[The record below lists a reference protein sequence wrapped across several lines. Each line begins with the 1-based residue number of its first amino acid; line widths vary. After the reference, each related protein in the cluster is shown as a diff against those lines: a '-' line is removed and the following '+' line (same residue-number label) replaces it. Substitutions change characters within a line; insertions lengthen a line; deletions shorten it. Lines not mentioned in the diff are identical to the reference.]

1 MATRTTPD
9 IEILVGVEGGG
20 SISGA
25 SGVKIRNQ
33 LTNIIS
39 NINKQQA
46 TQLRLKVDQQYIQNQ
61 IANAIK
67 TMPPVDLNVKVN
79 PNGGGSGGGS
89 TGGNSAVNQ
98 IQKIGS
104 MVAQVNQ
111 KKIKLLDVSATSK
124 EAQEISSQISSLW
137 KKVASEAKAYAKS
150 SGKTPT
156 EIKNQVYALNS
167 VMKSADAYNIKV
179 KRINDTYDVLKS
191 KVIDFKTAADAAYKT
206 NASKNATAPEQWAEY
221 NQLYGEFVTK
231 VNQVAGGKFN
241 TLDSHEQ
248 IKQLKDIVNLYGKVE
263 QALKKVQVA
272 DKQYSNVA
280 EKSRTR
286 EENGMRSVQK
296 YASQIYDFYE
306 KIKNTSPKS
315 FSNDVLNLFNRAS
328 SGQYGSNIKGLIDDF
343 TRYENAAYAAGYAT
357 EDFGHKITRIFKEKF
372 GYGVMAAFAMQARRA
387 LRQVYANVV
396 DIDTAMTE
404 LKKVTNETAATYRA
418 FLDDA
423 SKRAKSLG
431 ATLADTVTAT
441 ADFARLGYSLED
453 ASRLADS
460 ALVYKNVGDGI
471 DSINDASE
479 SVISTMKAFNVEAE
493 NSMTIVDKFN
503 EVGNNFAISSKGV
516 GDALLNSASA
526 LASANNDLDQSIA
539 LIAAAN
545 SVVQDPE
552 KVGGRLRPAA

>member
-79 PNGGGSGGGS
+79 PNGGGSGGGR

-104 MVAQVNQ
+104 MVAQINQ

-286 EENGMRSVQK
+286 EKNGILSVQK
-296 YASQIYDFYE
+296 YTSQIYDFYE
-306 KIKNTSPKS
+306 KIKNTAPKS
-315 FSNDVLNLFNRAS
+315 FSDDVLNLFNQAA

-387 LRQVYANVV
+387 LRQVYTNVV

-552 KVGGRLRPAA
+552 KVGGRLRPAS

>member
-20 SISGA
+20 SIAGA

-104 MVAQVNQ
+104 MVAQINQ

-167 VMKSADAYNIKV
+167 VTKSADAYNIKV

-191 KVIDFKTAADAAYKT
+191 KVIDFKTVADAAYKT

-286 EENGMRSVQK
+286 EKNGILSVQK
-296 YASQIYDFYE
+296 YTSQIYDFYE
-306 KIKNTSPKS
+306 KIKNTAPKS
-315 FSNDVLNLFNRAS
+315 FSDDVLNLFNQAA

-387 LRQVYANVV
+387 LRQVYTNVV

>member
-67 TMPPVDLNVKVN
+67 TMHPVDLNVKVN

-104 MVAQVNQ
+104 MVAQINQ

-167 VMKSADAYNIKV
+167 VTKSADAYNIKV

-286 EENGMRSVQK
+286 EKNGILSVQK
-296 YASQIYDFYE
+296 YTSQIYDFYE
-306 KIKNTSPKS
+306 KIKNTAPKS
-315 FSNDVLNLFNRAS
+315 FSDDVLNLFNQAA

-387 LRQVYANVV
+387 LRQVYTNVV

>member
-20 SISGA
+20 SIAGA

-104 MVAQVNQ
+104 MIAQINQ

-167 VMKSADAYNIKV
+167 VTKSADAYNVKV
-179 KRINDTYDVLKS
+179 KRINDTYDTLKT
-191 KVIDFKTAADAAYKT
+191 KVIDFKTAAEAAYKA
-206 NASKNATAPEQWAEY
+206 NSSKNATVPEQWAEY
-221 NQLYGEFVTK
+221 NKLYGEFLARA
-231 VNQVAGGKFN
+231 NQVAGGKFN

-248 IKQLKDIVNLYGKVE
+248 VQQLKDIVTLYGKVE

-272 DKQYSNVA
+272 DKQYSNSVD
-280 EKSRTR
+280 KSRIR

-315 FSNDVLNLFNRAS
+315 FSDEVLNLFNRAS
-328 SGQYGSNIKGLIDDF
+328 SGKYGSNIKGLIDDF

-387 LRQVYANVV
+387 LRQVYTNVV

-453 ASRLADS
+453 ASKLADS

>member
-1 MATRTTPD
+1 M
-9 IEILVGVEGGG
+9 
-20 SISGA
+20 
-25 SGVKIRNQ
+25 
-33 LTNIIS
+33 
-39 NINKQQA
+39 
-46 TQLRLKVDQQYIQNQ
+46 
-61 IANAIK
+61 
-67 TMPPVDLNVKVN
+67 
-79 PNGGGSGGGS
+79 
-89 TGGNSAVNQ
+89 
-98 IQKIGS
+98 
-104 MVAQVNQ
+104 NQ

-124 EAQEISSQISSLW
+124 EAQEISTQISSLW

-167 VMKSADAYNIKV
+167 VTKSADAYNVKV
-179 KRINDTYDVLKS
+179 KRINDTYDTLKT
-191 KVIDFKTAADAAYKT
+191 KVIDFKTAAEAAYKA
-206 NASKNATAPEQWAEY
+206 NSSKNATAPEQWAEY

-231 VNQVAGGKFN
+231 VNQVAGDKFN

-248 IKQLKDIVNLYGKVE
+248 IKQLKDIVTLYGKVE

-272 DKQYSNVA
+272 DKQYSNSVD
-280 EKSRTR
+280 KSRIR

-306 KIKNTSPKS
+306 KIKNTAPKS

-328 SGQYGSNIKGLIDDF
+328 SGKYGSNIKGLINDF
-343 TRYENAAYAAGYAT
+343 TRCENAAYAAGYAT

-387 LRQVYANVV
+387 LRQVYTNVV

>member
-61 IANAIK
+61 IANVIK

-431 ATLADTVTAT
+431 TTLADTVTAT